1 MPMMIT
7 TKMKKA
13 FLSGVISLTMFG
25 LVYLDYISY
34 QKKDN
39 DFHKFM
45 NNVKQL
51 ENNSYITRELTI
63 DILESHD

>member
-1 MPMMIT
+1 MIT
-7 TKMKKA
+7 TKMKQT
-13 FLSGVISLTMFG
+13 FLAGAISFTMFG
-25 LVYLDYISY
+25 LVYHHYKSY

-51 ENNSYITRELTI
+51 ENNSYMTRELAI